1 MHAKCKDHTYKRL
14 EEPEE
19 QVRVELLVDG
29 DVAGVA
35 LDPEEG
41 SDPRPPPRLSP
52 SSSRRTSPP
61 APSRFLW
68 LFLSTF
74 ASSQT

>member
-29 DVAGVA
+29 DIAGVA

-41 SDPRPPPRLSP
+41 SDPRPLPRLD
-52 SSSRRTSPP
+52 RARDGAEEERV
-61 APSRFLW
+61 APDVLQFN
-68 LFLSTF
+68 
-74 ASSQT
+74 